1 MKSNENHKR
10 KPSTY
15 PQNRTWQGQVP
26 QGDLAR
32 RHRLGT
38 FSWQM
43 GGWVSPCLL
52 SLWPRCS
59 VGTNDIVVWLAGLV
73 FVKTGPIIPQR
84 FEQPATASGPL
95 WQEPV
100 AKPGA
105 GATRSAAQQDSA
117 RNKTL
122 SHLLSQ
128 NTYGQKLHKSVFIYL
143 QTITVY
149 HINCQKHIT
158 FCFSFFKKK
167 KK

>member
-26 QGDLAR
+26 QGTG
-32 RHRLGT
+32 HVGT
-38 FSWQM
+38 AWGHSHDRW
-43 GGWVSPCLL
+43 GGVSPCLL

-59 VGTNDIVVWLAGLV
+59 VGTNDIAVCLARLV

-84 FEQPATASGPL
+84 LEQPPTALGPL

-105 GATRSAAQQDSA
+105 GATCSAAQQDSA
-117 RNKTL
+117 RTKTL

-128 NTYGQKLHKSVFIYL
+128 NTYVQKLHKSVFIYL

-167 KK
+167 K